1 MKYGFI
7 FVVLA
12 ILLSLCGYVVVRG
25 TQVLPS
31 AGNFRSIYPGLMI
44 ALFAIMIGSLIFGE
58 TLPQTLA
65 KSLSFAGFSFLILV
79 VYLFFSFLLVDVV
92 RISNYFLNFAP
103 VGMASFRLW
112 TLVVSLAIIVVGM
125 GVGNYKFNHPAVVT
139 LDLSIDKPLQNKEIK
154 IVAVSDLHLG
164 ISIDKKRL
172 KSYVEL
178 INAQKPDIVLIAGD
192 VSDHSSNPLI
202 RQNMGEELLAIKA
215 PLGVYAITGNHEY
228 FSANPGATWE
238 YLRKSGIIVLRDSV
252 VLVANSFYIVGRD
265 DRTNR
270 ERKVLTEIVKG
281 LDENKPRILLDHQPY
296 YLEEAEQNGIDL
308 QISGHT
314 HNGQIYPANLIVN
327 KMYEL
332 GYGYL
337 KKGKTH
343 YYVSSG
349 LGLWGPEYRIGT
361 QSELVVIKLK
371 I

>member
-7 FVVLA
+7 FVALA
-12 ILLSLCGYVVVRG
+12 ILLSFCGYVIARG
-25 TQVLPS
+25 AQALPS
-31 AGNFRSIYPGLMI
+31 AGNIRPIFLGLMI
-44 ALFAIMIGSLIFGE
+44 ALFAIMIGSLIIGE
-58 TLPQTLA
+58 ALPPTLA
-65 KSLSFAGFSFLILV
+65 KVLSFAGFSFLILA
-79 VYLFFSFLLVDVV
+79 VYLFFSFLLVDIV
-92 RISNYFLNFAP
+92 RISNYFLHFAP
-103 VGMASFRLW
+103 VGMAGFRLW
-112 TLVVSLAIIVVGM
+112 TMIASVLIIGVAM
-125 GVGNYKFNHPAVVT
+125 GIGNYKFNNPAVVT

-192 VSDHSSNPLI
+192 VSDHSSKPLI
-202 RQNMGEELLAIKA
+202 RQNMGEELRAIKA
-215 PLGVYAITGNHEY
+215 PMGVYAISGNHEY
-228 FSANPGATWE
+228 FSANPAATWD

-252 VLVANSFYIVGRD
+252 ALVANSFYIVGRD

-270 ERKVLTEIVKG
+270 QRKDLTEIVKG
-281 LDENKPRILLDHQPY
+281 MDDSKPRILLDHQPY

-314 HNGQIYPANLIVN
+314 HNGQIFPGNLIVKN
-327 KMYEL
+327 MYEL

-337 KKGKTH
+337 RKGKTH